1 LASLS
6 DMNPALHNLLQR
18 PDIWRAKAGAALAR
32 PTLPSGW
39 AAIDRVLH
47 GGWPR
52 GALIELLLEQT
63 GSGELRLLMPLF
75 NESKR
80 DRRLQ
85 QVWIDP
91 PLLPYAPALRQCG
104 VSLDTILI
112 VRPADRVE
120 WLWACIQALRTGRHT
135 AVLCWP
141 NRHRLSYA
149 DLRQLQVTASDHGSQ
164 AFLLRDL
171 ALDRRI
177 LQHSTPAPLR
187 LHLTPTATALHI
199 AVLKQ
204 RGSAAGQTILLPH
217 ERALS
222 TPSAPPQRARGAA
235 STTKTPQP
243 RAPRPAPPSARTEIR
258 RL

>member
-1 LASLS
+1 
-6 DMNPALHNLLQR
+6 MNPALYNLLQR
-18 PDIWRAKAGAALAR
+18 PDIWRARNGTALAL
-32 PTLPSGW
+32 PTLSSGW
-39 AAIDRVLH
+39 ASVDRALH

-75 NESKR
+75 SDGKLR
-80 DRRLQ
+80 DRPLQ
-85 QVWIDP
+85 QVWVDP

-104 VSLDTILI
+104 VPLDTILI
-112 VRPADRVE
+112 VRPADRAE
-120 WLWACIQALRTGRHT
+120 WLWTCTQVLRADRQI

-149 DLRQLQVTASDHGSQ
+149 DLRQLQVAASDHGSQ

-171 ALDRRI
+171 AHDRRI

-187 LHLTPTATALHI
+187 LHLMPTATGLRI
-199 AVLKQ
+199 ELLKQ
-204 RGSAAGQTILLPH
+204 RGSAAGQQILLPH
-217 ERALS
+217 ERSLQ
-222 TPSAPPQRARGAA
+222 TPGSPPQRARAA
-235 STTKTPQP
+235 IPTTIKTPQP
-243 RAPRPAPPSARTEIR
+243 RAPRPALPSPRIEIR